1 MTQHNEVNKGNRIG
15 KRVVITGVGG
25 ITALGHD
32 WPSIAASLKS
42 QKNCVVTLA
51 EWDRFN
57 GLNTRLAAPITD
69 FEVPSHYS
77 RKKIRSMGRV
87 SIMATRASEL
97 ALIDAGLLDDPIVTS
112 GEMGIAYG
120 SSTGSTDPLIAFGDM
135 LKNGDMSGVTAT
147 SYIRMMAHTTAVNVG
162 VFFGLKGR
170 IHTTSSACTSG
181 SQGIGYAYEA
191 IKYGQQTLM
200 LAGGA
205 EELCPTE
212 AVVFDTLFATS
223 TKNATPD
230 LTPRP
235 FDAHRDGLVIGE
247 GACTLVLEELEHAKA
262 RGAKIYAE
270 IVGFGTNSDGQHV
283 TQPNSD
289 TMEIAIRLALKDAAL
304 PPEAIGYVNA
314 HGTATD
320 RGDIAESH
328 ATHAVFGANIPIS
341 SLKSYTGHT
350 LGACGALEA
359 WVSIEMMNA
368 GWFAPT
374 LNLDDIDPE
383 CAALDYIRHQ
393 PRELNTDYVMS
404 NNFAFGGINTS
415 LIFKRWHNL

>member
-1 MTQHNEVNKGNRIG
+1 MSR
-15 KRVVITGVGG
+15 RVVITGMGG
-25 ITALGHD
+25 ISALGQD
-32 WPSIAASLKS
+32 WDSVKARLQAG
-42 QKNCVVTLA
+42 QNAVVRMD
-51 EWDRFN
+51 EWDRFD
-57 GLNTRLAAPITD
+57 GLHTRLAAPVSD
-69 FEVPSHYS
+69 FSTPAHYS

-87 SIMATRASEL
+87 SLMATRASEM
-97 ALIDAGLLDDPIVTS
+97 ALEDAGLLHDPLIAS
-112 GEMGIAYG
+112 GAMGIAYG
-120 SSTGSTDPLIAFGDM
+120 SSTGSTEPITAFGDM
-135 LKNGDMSGVTAT
+135 LKHGDMSGVTAT

-170 IHTTSSACTSG
+170 VITTSSACTSG

-191 IKYGQQTLM
+191 IKYGQQDLM
-200 LAGGA
+200 LAGGG

-223 TKNATPD
+223 TRNDTPE

-235 FDAHRDGLVIGE
+235 FDRDRDGLVIGE

-262 RGAKIYAE
+262 RGARIYAE
-270 IVGFGTNSDGQHV
+270 VLGFGTNSDGLHV
-283 TQPNSD
+283 TQPNAD
-289 TMEIAIRLALKDAAL
+289 TMEKAIRLALKDARIA
-304 PPEAIGYVNA
+304 PQQIGYVNA

-320 RGDIAESH
+320 RGDAAESR
-328 ATHAVFGANIPIS
+328 ATAAVFGKQIPIS

-359 WVSIEMMNA
+359 WWSIMMMRD

-374 LNLDDIDPE
+374 INLENIAED
-383 CAALDYIRHQ
+383 CAELDYIRAKG
-393 PRELNTDYVMS
+393 RALDTDLVMS

-415 LIFKRWHNL
+415 LIFRRWQE

>member
-1 MTQHNEVNKGNRIG
+1 MSR
-15 KRVVITGVGG
+15 RVVITGIGG
-25 ITALGHD
+25 ISALGQD
-32 WPSIAASLKS
+32 WDSVKARLQAG
-42 QKNCVVTLA
+42 QNAVVRMD
-51 EWDRFN
+51 EWDRFD
-57 GLNTRLAAPITD
+57 GLHTRLAAPVSD
-69 FEVPSHYS
+69 FSTPAHYS

-87 SIMATRASEL
+87 SLMATRASEM
-97 ALIDAGLLDDPIVTS
+97 ALEDAGLLHDPLIAS
-112 GEMGIAYG
+112 GAMGIAYG
-120 SSTGSTDPLIAFGDM
+120 SSTGSTEPITAFGDM
-135 LKNGDMSGVTAT
+135 LKHGDMSGVTAT

-170 IHTTSSACTSG
+170 VITTSSACTSG

-191 IKYGQQTLM
+191 IKYGQQDLM
-200 LAGGA
+200 LAGGG

-223 TKNATPD
+223 TRNDTPE

-235 FDAHRDGLVIGE
+235 FDRDRDGLVIGE

-262 RGAKIYAE
+262 RGARIYAE
-270 IVGFGTNSDGQHV
+270 VLGFGTNSDGLHV
-283 TQPNSD
+283 TQPNAD
-289 TMEIAIRLALKDAAL
+289 TMEKAIRLALKDARIA
-304 PPEAIGYVNA
+304 PQQIGYVNA

-320 RGDIAESH
+320 RGDAAESR
-328 ATHAVFGANIPIS
+328 ATAAVFGEQMPIS

-359 WVSIEMMNA
+359 WWSIMMMRD

-374 LNLDDIDPE
+374 INLENIAED
-383 CAALDYIRHQ
+383 CAELDYIRAKG
-393 PRELNTDYVMS
+393 RALDTDLVMS

-415 LIFKRWHNL
+415 LIFRRWQD

>member
-1 MTQHNEVNKGNRIG
+1 MSRRG
-15 KRVVITGVGG
+15 VITGMGG
-25 ITALGHD
+25 ISALGQD
-32 WPSIAASLKS
+32 WDSVKARLQAG
-42 QKNCVVTLA
+42 QNAVVRMD
-51 EWDRFN
+51 EWDRFD
-57 GLNTRLAAPITD
+57 GLHTRLAAPVSD
-69 FEVPSHYS
+69 FSTPAHYS

-87 SIMATRASEL
+87 SLMATRASEM
-97 ALIDAGLLDDPIVTS
+97 ALEDAGLLHDPLIAS
-112 GEMGIAYG
+112 GAMGIAYG
-120 SSTGSTDPLIAFGDM
+120 SSTGSTDPITAFGDM
-135 LKNGDMSGVTAT
+135 LKHGDMSGVTAT

-170 IHTTSSACTSG
+170 VLTTSSACTSG

-191 IKYGQQTLM
+191 IKYGQQDLM
-200 LAGGA
+200 LAGGG

-223 TKNATPD
+223 TRNDTPE

-235 FDAHRDGLVIGE
+235 FDRDRDGLVIGE

-262 RGAKIYAE
+262 RGARIYAE
-270 IVGFGTNSDGQHV
+270 VLGFGTNSDGLHV
-283 TQPNSD
+283 TQPNAD
-289 TMEIAIRLALKDAAL
+289 TMEKAIRLALKDAKIA
-304 PPEAIGYVNA
+304 PQQIGYVNA

-320 RGDIAESH
+320 RGDAAESR
-328 ATHAVFGANIPIS
+328 ATAAVFGEQMPIS

-359 WVSIEMMNA
+359 WWSIMMMRD

-374 LNLDDIDPE
+374 INLENVAED
-383 CAALDYIRHQ
+383 CAELDYIRAEG
-393 PRELNTDYVMS
+393 RALDTDLVMS

-415 LIFKRWHNL
+415 LIFRRWQD